1 MVAVDTKSVLIV
13 DDDLDIR
20 DSLAEVLEIEG
31 YRVAKAKNGREALR
45 MLQTGQRPAVIL
57 LDLMMPVMNGWQ
69 FRAAQASDPTI
80 ATIPVVVLTAD
91 SNAREKAAEIGAQAF
106 LRKPLDLRTLLDT
119 IGRWAA

>member
-57 LDLMMPVMNGWQ
+57 HLMMPVMNGWQ